1 VYVHVGGDVVL
12 FIPDIVGIFDA
23 RMIEGNADN
32 ERFLERARAQGR
44 MRVEMPRDDRKAI
57 VVTIGGVYESAI
69 SPVTLV
75 RRITHA
81 GVELGRQEV

>member
-12 FIPDIVGIFDA
+12 LIPDIVGIFDA
-23 RMIEGNADN
+23 RMIEGSADN

-44 MRVEMPRDDRKAI
+44 IRIEVPRGDRKAI

>member
-1 VYVHVGGDVVL
+1 MYVHVGGDVVL
-12 FIPDIVGIFDA
+12 LIPDIVGIFDA
-23 RMIEGNADN
+23 RMIEGSADN

-44 MRVEMPRDDRKAI
+44 MRVEVARKDRKSV

-75 RRITHA
+75 RRITNA
-81 GVELGRQEV
+81 GVELGRPEG